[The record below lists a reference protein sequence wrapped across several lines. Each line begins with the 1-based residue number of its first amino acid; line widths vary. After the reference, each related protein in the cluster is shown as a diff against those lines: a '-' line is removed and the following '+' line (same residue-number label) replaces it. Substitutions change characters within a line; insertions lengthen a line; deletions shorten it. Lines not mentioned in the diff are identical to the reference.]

1 MEPQP
6 IEQSPPTET
15 SSGKAADPNS
25 YRAESIQVLE
35 GLEAVRKRPGMYVGT
50 TSLRG
55 ATHLIWEAVDNAID
69 EALAGHCTQVSVILH
84 KDGFVSVVDNGRGI
98 PVDLYPQLK
107 MSALEVVMVKL
118 HAGGKFDKKSYKV
131 SGGLHGVGISVTCA
145 LSTRLDVTVKRDGKI
160 YTMAFE
166 KGKKVQEL
174 KVIGETTERGTTVR
188 FLPDNTI
195 FEDINFD
202 QITVANRLR
211 ELAFL
216 NKGVKIL
223 FFDERTDHSEVFH
236 YQGGLLEFVSYLNR
250 NAKPLHA
257 PIFVT
262 REKEDYALEV
272 AFQYN
277 DSYTPKVMT
286 FANNINTHEGGTHLT
301 GFKSA
306 LTRCL
311 NKFAEKYA
319 EKEEKISSDDTLEG
333 LAAIISIKLSDP
345 QFEGQTKTK
354 LGNSEVKGIVDS
366 LVSQALSDYFEEHP
380 KDVKLIV
387 QKCLAALKAREAARN
402 AAELIR
408 RKSVLG
414 YNGSLPGK
422 LSDCSSR
429 DPKECEVYLVEG
441 DSAGGCFSGDTR
453 VTLVDGR
460 NLTFLELIEEHYQG
474 RTNYCYT
481 LDEQGSVRIAPI
493 LHPRPTKKKAKVIKM
508 VLDNQESII
517 CTPDHLFRLLDG
529 TYLEARALTP
539 QTKLAT
545 LGVIA
550 LVGGGS
556 EHILESSFTVNN
568 VSEYSQPMDV
578 YDLEVADTHNF
589 ALASGVFVHNSA
601 KQGRDRRTQAI
612 LPLRG
617 KILNVEKS
625 RLHKVLAN
633 NEITNIISAL
643 GCGIGEDFHKEKL
656 RYHKVI
662 IMTDADVDGNH
673 ISCLLLT
680 FFYRHMPQL
689 IEAGHVFL
697 AQPPLFKIQKNKTI
711 KYAYK
716 EEDKDAIVKE
726 MGGEKG
732 IVLQRYKGLGEM
744 QAQQLWDTTMDP
756 TTRTLKRITIEDA
769 VLADQLFSILMGD
782 EVDSRRDFIM
792 QNAKFVK
799 ELDI

>member
-98 PVDLYPQLK
+98 PVDLHPQLK

-145 LSTRLDVTVKRDGKI
+145 LSTRLDVTVKHDGKI

>member
-1 MEPQP
+1 MEQTPT
-6 IEQSPPTET
+6 EQSPPAET
-15 SSGKAADPNS
+15 SSGKASDPNS

-35 GLEAVRKRPGMYVGT
+35 GLDAVRKRPGMYVGT

-98 PVDLYPQLK
+98 PVDMHPQLK

-166 KGKKVQEL
+166 KGKKVQDL

-216 NKGVKIL
+216 NKGIKIL
-223 FFDERTDHSEVFH
+223 FFDERVDHSETFF
-236 YQGGLLEFVSYLNR
+236 YQGGLLEFVTYLNR
-250 NAKPLHA
+250 NTKPLHA

-262 REKEDYALEV
+262 KEKEDYVLEV

-277 DSYTPKVMT
+277 DSYTPKVMS

-333 LAAIISIKLSDP
+333 LAAIISVKLSDP

-441 DSAGGCFSGDTR
+441 DSAGG
-453 VTLVDGR
+453 
-460 NLTFLELIEEHYQG
+460 
-474 RTNYCYT
+474 
-481 LDEQGSVRIAPI
+481 
-493 LHPRPTKKKAKVIKM
+493 
-508 VLDNQESII
+508 
-517 CTPDHLFRLLDG
+517 
-529 TYLEARALTP
+529 
-539 QTKLAT
+539 
-545 LGVIA
+545 
-550 LVGGGS
+550 
-556 EHILESSFTVNN
+556 
-568 VSEYSQPMDV
+568 
-578 YDLEVADTHNF
+578 
-589 ALASGVFVHNSA
+589 SA
-601 KQGRDRRTQAI
+601 KQGRDRRFQAI

-697 AQPPLFKIQKNKTI
+697 AQPPLFKIQKNKTV

-716 EEDKDAIVKE
+716 EEDKDALIKE

-756 TTRTLKRITIEDA
+756 ATRTLKRITIEDA
-769 VLADQLFSILMGD
+769 VLADQLFAILMGD